1 MFGKPDM
8 EGLWDAVATAT
19 RLDAE
24 DIVEAWHE
32 HAAMLQTRVEALNA
46 RAFDAIRFRGPGT
59 DLTIGLNDG
68 ALWVSATNQDCRR
81 DSAHSEPPHRGGLHE
96 P

>member
-1 MFGKPDM
+1 MRA
-8 EGLWDAVATAT
+8 GLLQVFASRTWRGCGDAVATAT
-19 RLDAE
+19 RLGAG

-68 ALWVSATNQDCRR
+68 STL
-81 DSAHSEPPHRGGLHE
+81 GLRE
-96 P
+96 